1 MFDINVVRIQFYKK
15 NTGNII
21 GYEYK
26 QKLFGSFSFHKK
38 NRLLYYFIE
47 KIQWNKKENTLLI
60 LCCINTYNNNE

>member
-1 MFDINVVRIQFYKK
+1 MHYYNYRNITIMFDINVVRNQFYKK

-21 GYEYK
+21 GYK

-47 KIQWNKKENTLLI
+47 KIQ
-60 LCCINTYNNNE
+60 